1 MLPDKI
7 HFGVIVKGH
16 VAEMH
21 EMPFPE
27 VGPTDIVVKLIA
39 NNICTTDYIS
49 IYLESTVQQINN
61 FFDLVKTA
69 VPWAVC

>member
-21 EMPFPE
+21 EAPFPE
-27 VGPTDIVVKLIA
+27 VGPTDIVIKMATKQHLHH
-39 NNICTTDYIS
+39 
-49 IYLESTVQQINN
+49 
-61 FFDLVKTA
+61 
-69 VPWAVC
+69 